1 LELVI
6 LRKEKKM
13 KYILVLIAILF
24 LSGCADNVSFQ
35 EAAKM
40 TPVGFWYGLWH
51 GMIMPISWVISLFN
65 DTTTI
70 YAIYNNGGWYDFGF
84 VLGCGVL
91 VGSSSII
98 G

>member
-1 LELVI
+1 
-6 LRKEKKM
+6 
-13 KYILVLIAILF
+13 
-24 LSGCADNVSFQ
+24 
-35 EAAKM
+35 
-40 TPVGFWYGLWH
+40 
-51 GMIMPISWVISLFN
+51 MPISWIISLFN